1 MTMRLLVI
9 CAALLAIGLW
19 IYAAKKHRINW
30 LEVVSPVMWLLHV
43 VVFYLG
49 AAFHIFPPLWINA
62 WSGAVYLHGIIMLAF
77 YVANKDDC

>member
-1 MTMRLLVI
+1 MSVRWLVI

-19 IYAAKKHRINW
+19 IYAAKKRRINW
-30 LEVVSPVMWLLHV
+30 LEAVPPVMWMLHLI
-43 VVFYLG
+43 VFYLG
-49 AAFHIFPPLWINA
+49 AACHILPSIWLNA